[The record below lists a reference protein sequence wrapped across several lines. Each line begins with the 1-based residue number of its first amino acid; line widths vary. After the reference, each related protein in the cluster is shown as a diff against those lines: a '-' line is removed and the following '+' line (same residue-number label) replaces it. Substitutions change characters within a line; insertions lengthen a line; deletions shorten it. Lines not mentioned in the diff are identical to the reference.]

1 MDSATMNAMVTDLQA
16 KPYKVRR
23 AVDEKLGAVISTEMI
38 ILIGL
43 LALALVFVLSK
54 YSGHL
59 VDVIEKADNVVSK
72 IGTSRYPT
80 A

>member
-1 MDSATMNAMVTDLQA
+1 
-16 KPYKVRR
+16 
-23 AVDEKLGAVISTEMI
+23 MI